1 MEFVCKQRRFLS
13 LHSANAAVS
22 GLKTS
27 RVRFSEIGTSCAVG
41 FGRFAGSACRGGGDR
56 GRERERD
63 YNQLV
68 SERRLFSSDITS
80 TGELSIWDR
89 AHVSNHPTLPL
100 IPGG

>member
-1 MEFVCKQRRFLS
+1 MQW
-13 LHSANAAVS
+13 
-22 GLKTS
+22 
-27 RVRFSEIGTSCAVG
+27 
-41 FGRFAGSACRGGGDR
+41 GSAGLQGQLAGEAEIE
-56 GRERERD
+56 GVRERD

-68 SERRLFSSDITS
+68 SERRLFSSNITS